1 MTSGLA
7 LGTGQ
12 AAAYLLAKNDVIT
25 LNGQSA
31 GILLVLVFGAGTD
44 YALLL
49 ISRFKEELH
58 AHEHS
63 WDAMRVAWRA
73 TVGPVVASG
82 STVVLG
88 LLCLLLSDLNSNKS
102 LGPTAATG
110 IVVAMLAMLTF
121 LPAALLLLG
130 RRWFWPR
137 QPRPGAPTSDPHG
150 LWAGVARLVG
160 RRPVA
165 VALVTTVV
173 LAVAARLLGPA
184 GRWRHRG
191 DRRPARR
198 R

>member
-1 MTSGLA
+1 
-7 LGTGQ
+7 
-12 AAAYLLAKNDVIT
+12 
-25 LNGQSA
+25 
-31 GILLVLVFGAGTD
+31 
-44 YALLL
+44 
-49 ISRFKEELH
+49 
-58 AHEHS
+58 
-63 WDAMRVAWRA
+63 MRVAWRA

-88 LLCLLLSDLNSNKS
+88 VALPAAVRSQLQQALD
-102 LGPTAATG
+102 PTAATG

-137 QPRPGAPTSDPHG
+137 QPRPGAPTCDRRG